1 MILFKL
7 VFALLII
14 VPIAVLMIYI
24 FRKLT
29 GEYNAA
35 IKKERDIKSG
45 KYKRD
50 QEFAR
55 FAELKDYRRDN
66 PNYDAYRRRMEEN
79 YNRERE
85 R

>member
-1 MILFKL
+1 MGLFKFIL
-7 VFALLII
+7 AILII
-14 VPIAVLMIYI
+14 IPVAILMIYI
-24 FRKLT
+24 FRNLT
-29 GEYNAA
+29 SEYNAV

-55 FAELKDYRRDN
+55 YAQLKDYRKEN

-79 YNRERE
+79 NNKKREY
-85 R
+85 